1 MAGLDLESGK
11 ESIKTREELIE
22 ECLDLGIPVTGHE
35 DEETLEMF
43 LGSADD
49 DDFVDDEEEDD
60 FDDDFE
66 DDELDEPVDDK
77 EILDEE
83 FDFEEDD
90 DDDLFDDD
98 DPQYN

>member
-1 MAGLDLESGK
+1 MAGLEKESGK
-11 ESIKTREELIE
+11 ESIKTREELLE
-22 ECLDLGIPVTGHE
+22 ECLEIGIPVTGHE

-49 DDFVDDEEEDD
+49 EDDFDDEEEDD
-60 FDDDFE
+60 FDDEF
-66 DDELDEPVDDK
+66 DDDDPVDEK

-83 FDFEEDD
+83 FDFDEEE